1 MTYTDSEAYVS
12 DTISD
17 APGART
23 DAPGTPDAGETTDD
37 GCESPILCA
46 HPARCAPPVLREPAP
61 PAELSRPVLC
71 HPGHSG
77 ALRMQMTQRM
87 VDEDGDVFDS
97 QGRRFHGPA
106 LKANNIMRLLDY
118 MWFRT
123 ECDHTLRTRLAL
135 HCRDCF
141 DLVSKYLLALKAR

>member
-1 MTYTDSEAYVS
+1 MTYTDSEAYVP

-17 APGART
+17 ASSART

-46 HPARCAPPVLREPAP
+46 RPVRCAPPVLREPAP
-61 PAELSRPVLC
+61 P
-71 HPGHSG
+71 
-77 ALRMQMTQRM
+77 QRM
-87 VDEDGDVFDS
+87 VYEDGDVFDS

-118 MWFRT
+118 AWFRT
-123 ECDHTLRTRLAL
+123 ECDHTLRTRLDL

>member
-1 MTYTDSEAYVS
+1 MAYTDSEAYIHNQAYVS

-17 APGART
+17 APGAGT
-23 DAPGTPDAGETTDD
+23 DAPGTSDAGETTDD
-37 GCESPILCA
+37 GFESPILCA
-46 HPARCAPPVLREPAP
+46 RPVRCAPPILREPAP
-61 PAELSRPVLC
+61 P
-71 HPGHSG
+71 
-77 ALRMQMTQRM
+77 QRM

-97 QGRRFHGPA
+97 QGRRFYGPA

-118 MWFRT
+118 TWFRT
-123 ECDHTLRTRLAL
+123 ECDHTLRTQLAL

>member
-1 MTYTDSEAYVS
+1 MAYTDSEAYIHNQAYVS
-12 DTISD
+12 DSTSD
-17 APGART
+17 APGAGT

-37 GCESPILCA
+37 GCESPILCSR
-46 HPARCAPPVLREPAP
+46 PVRCAPPILREPAP
-61 PAELSRPVLC
+61 S
-71 HPGHSG
+71 
-77 ALRMQMTQRM
+77 QRM

-97 QGRRFHGPA
+97 QGRRFYGPA
-106 LKANNIMRLLDY
+106 LKTNNIMRLLDY
-118 MWFRT
+118 TWFRT